1 MPVPFMIE
9 IGHAA
14 AARQARSSWVSLTP
28 TQANVAKRVEE
39 GLSNPAIVAT
49 LLLSRRTVAAT
60 SRVSCRSSVHLRIDI
75 AREAALRA
83 AASR

>member
-1 MPVPFMIE
+1 MPLPFMIE

-14 AARQARSSWVSLTP
+14 ATRQARSNWARLTP

-39 GLSNPAIVAT
+39 GLSNPEIAAT
-49 LLLSRRTVAAT
+49 LVLSCRIVAAT
-60 SRVSCRSSVHLRIDI
+60 SRISCRSLVHLRIDI

-83 AASR
+83 TAAR

>member
-14 AARQARSSWVSLTP
+14 ATRQARSSCVSLTP
-28 TQANVAKRVEE
+28 TQANVAKHVEE
-39 GLSNPAIVAT
+39 RLSNPEIAAT
-49 LLLSRRTVAAT
+49 LVLSWRTVAAT
-60 SRVSCRSSVHLRIDI
+60 SRISCTSSVHLRIDI